1 MTRLG
6 EEYGTRIA
14 LRARLEELGFAA
26 TLEEIDRI
34 RMLHSDEA
42 ILRALEAANER
53 PQAVHFL
60 GDLLASVRRGALDPR
75 QQPNGIGGDGVIRHG
90 RQVPG
95 QAIPTVNTAPTSV
108 TLTLI
113 ICDRSAL
120 EQEVMKALTS
130 SDDLQRAIER
140 LLPRGK
146 LTVVKD
152 GGT

>member
-1 MTRLG
+1 MTRPG
-6 EEYGTRIA
+6 EDYGARIA
-14 LRARLEELGFAA
+14 MRARLEELGFAA

-42 ILRALEAANER
+42 ILRALESANER

-60 GDLLASVRRGALDPR
+60 GDLLASVRRTPFDSRQPR
-75 QQPNGIGGDGVIRHG
+75 KGIGDGSVVRHG
-90 RQVPG
+90 SHLPGEAVPS
-95 QAIPTVNTAPTSV
+95 VNTAQMPV

-113 ICDRSAL
+113 ICDRSTL

-130 SDDLQRAIER
+130 SDLQHAVER

-152 GGT
+152 GSA